1 MSAVPQIK
9 SDDLYQLLRE
19 GRISEFN
26 ERIAAGE
33 DCDLT
38 DCDFRSLD
46 LRGWDAGGLDLS
58 GSYFR
63 NADLR
68 GVDLS
73 DCALEGASFHDARV
87 AGVLFPATLSAD
99 EIVMSVQLGTRVRQ
113 DCRRAAA

>member
-1 MSAVPQIK
+1 MSVLPQIK

-19 GRISEFN
+19 GRIEEFN
-26 ERIAAGE
+26 QRVAAGE

-46 LRGWDAGGLDLS
+46 LRGWEAQRLDLS
-58 GSYFR
+58 GGYFR

-73 DCALEGASFHDARV
+73 TCRLQGASFHDARV
-87 AGVLFPATLSAD
+87 AGVLFPPGISAD
-99 EIVMSVQLGTRVRQ
+99 EIVMSVQLGTRVR
-113 DCRRAAA
+113 AIG